1 MTVLDDLYFRRPL
14 WHAHAACRGK
24 GADLFF
30 PTKAEH
36 DKIRAAKALCA
47 FCPVRRDCADAGQ
60 NELYGIWGGQ
70 PQDHRIRREWNVQ

>member
-1 MTVLDDLYFRRPL
+1 MTDLADLMVNRPA
-14 WHAHAACRGK
+14 WHAYAACRGK

-47 FCPVRRDCADAGQ
+47 SCPVRRDCADAGE
-60 NELYGIWGGQ
+60 NELYGIWGG
-70 PQDHRIRREWNVQ
+70 RVQ